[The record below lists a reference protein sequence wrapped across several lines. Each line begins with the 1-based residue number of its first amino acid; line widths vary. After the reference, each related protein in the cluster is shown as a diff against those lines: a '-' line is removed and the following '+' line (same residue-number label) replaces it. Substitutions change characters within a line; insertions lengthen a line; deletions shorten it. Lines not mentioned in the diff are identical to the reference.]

1 MQEVVP
7 GVANLPLTIENVYF
21 AGSAGQPWVLVDTG
35 TPGMAPRIRAAA
47 AERYGANARPEA
59 IILTHGHTDHAG
71 SAAALAEAW
80 NVPIYAHFLELP
92 YITGRSPYPPKDPTV
107 GGAMALVSRVFPMN
121 VINLSGLIQPLPGG
135 GVVPGLPDW
144 QWHFT
149 PGHSP
154 GHVSFFCP
162 EKSVLLA
169 GDAFTTVNTDS
180 FVDLATKHPQISV
193 PPPPF
198 TCDWAAARNS
208 VALLAELSPQAV
220 GCGHGRPMSGPSLSA
235 DLHDFSAKFTPPTHG
250 RYVGSPAVTDANGIV
265 SLPPPALDLFPV
277 QAAVVVAI
285 LAGGHALSRANKD

>member
-1 MQEVVP
+1 MQELVS
-7 GVANLPLTIENVYF
+7 GVACLPLTIENVYF
-21 AGSAGQPWVLVDTG
+21 AGSPGSPWVLVDTG

-59 IILTHGHTDHAG
+59 ILLTHGHTDHAG

-80 NVPIYAHFLELP
+80 NVPLYAHSLELP
-92 YITGRSPYPPKDPTV
+92 YITGKSPYPPKDPTV

-121 VINLSGLIQPLPGG
+121 VVNLSGLIQPLPDD

-169 GDAFTTVNTDS
+169 GDAFTTVNLDS
-180 FVDLATKHPQISV
+180 FVDLTTKRPQISV

-198 TCDWAAARNS
+198 TCDWGAARKS
-208 VALLAELSPQAV
+208 VALLAELGPTAV
-220 GCGHGRPMSGPSLSA
+220 GCGHGQPMSGPSLPA
-235 DLHDFSAKFTPPTHG
+235 DLRDFSAKFTPPTHG
-250 RYVGSPAVTDANGIV
+250 RYVGSPAVTDIDGIV
-265 SLPPPALDLFPV
+265 SLPPPAPDLFPV
-277 QAAVVVAI
+277 QAAVLVAL
-285 LAGGHALSRANKD
+285 LAGGHALSRVNKE

>member
-1 MQEVVP
+1 MQELVP
-7 GVANLPLTIENVYF
+7 GVAGLPLTIENVYF
-21 AGSAGQPWVLVDTG
+21 VGRPDQPWVLVDTG

-47 AERYGANARPEA
+47 AERYGAKARPEA

-92 YITGRSPYPPKDPTV
+92 YITGSSPYPPKDPTV

-121 VINLSGLIQPLPGG
+121 VVNLSGLIQPLPDG

-144 QWHFT
+144 QWLFT

-169 GDAFTTVNTDS
+169 GDAFTTVNLDS
-180 FVDLATKHPQISV
+180 FVDLATKRPQLSV

-198 TCDWAAARNS
+198 TCDWGAARKS
-208 VALLAELSPQAV
+208 VALLAELAPQAV
-220 GCGHGRPMSGPSLSA
+220 GCGHGRPMSSSSLPA
-235 DLHDFSAKFTPPTHG
+235 DLRDFSAKFTPPTHG
-250 RYVGSPAVTDANGIV
+250 RYVGSPAVTDADGIV
-265 SLPPPALDLFPV
+265 SLPPPAPDLFPV
-277 QAAVVVAI
+277 QAAVLVAL
-285 LAGGHALSRANKD
+285 LAGGHALSRR

>member
-21 AGSAGQPWVLVDTG
+21 VGSPGSPWVLVDTG

-47 AERYGANARPEA
+47 AERYGVDARPEA
-59 IILTHGHTDHAG
+59 ILLTHGHTDHAG

-80 NVPIYAHFLELP
+80 NVPLYAHFLELP

-121 VINLSGLIQPLPGG
+121 VVNLSGLIQPLPDGG
-135 GVVPGLPDW
+135 AVPGLPDW

-169 GDAFTTVNTDS
+169 GDAFTTVNMDS
-180 FVDLATKHPQISV
+180 FVDLATKRPQISV

-198 TCDWAAARNS
+198 TCDWDAAQRS
-208 VALLAELSPQAV
+208 VAQLAELGPQAV
-220 GCGHGRPMSGPSLSA
+220 GCGHGRPMSSPSLPA
-235 DLHDFSAKFTPPTHG
+235 DLRDFSAKFTSPTHG
-250 RYVGSPAVTDANGIV
+250 RYVVSPAKTDPSGIV
-265 SLPPPALDLFPV
+265 SLPPPAPDLFPI
-277 QAAVVVAI
+277 QAAVLVAV
-285 LAGGHALSRANKD
+285 LAGGHALSRR